1 MKMKIEISA
10 WHWRIIKDALVENIE
25 DYRNTALLDTATED
39 TREILLKAAE
49 RREQVL
55 NDLQEQVKD
64 YE

>member
-1 MKMKIEISA
+1 MKIEISA
-10 WHWRIIKDALVENIE
+10 WHWSVIKDALVENIE